1 MIEKPTRGLAGLWLG
16 AVMFAAVAVH
26 AQAQAQSQSEPA
38 AAPPPPILM
47 PRLVPADPQPDAAKL
62 NDGLAVRYYFAKY
75 NHIRELVDWMKYDD
89 GVQGKPLVMIDHADT
104 VGNVLT
110 TTNSMLVGAHI
121 TGFIR
126 FADLGTYRLR
136 VTSNDG
142 VRVTISGRKVFEDPG
157 VHKASTSPDMV
168 YDVTEPGWYPLDI
181 LYYQKKGTS
190 ALQLHWQPPGAEGF
204 VPVPGSAFKHP

>member
-1 MIEKPTRGLAGLWLG
+1 MIEKPTRVLAGLWLG
-16 AVMFAAVAVH
+16 AVMLAAMAVH
-26 AQAQAQSQSEPA
+26 AQAQSEPA
-38 AAPPPPILM
+38 AAVPPILM
-47 PRLVPADPQPDAAKL
+47 PTLVPAAPQPDAAKL

-89 GVQGKPLVMIDHADT
+89 GVQGKPLAMIDHADT
-104 VGNVLT
+104 SGNVLT

-142 VRVTISGRKVFEDPG
+142 VRVTLSGRKVFEDPG
-157 VHKASTSPDMV
+157 VHKAETSPDLV

-190 ALQLHWQPPGAEGF
+190 ALQLHWQTPGAEGF
-204 VPVPGSAFKHP
+204 VAVPGSAFKHP